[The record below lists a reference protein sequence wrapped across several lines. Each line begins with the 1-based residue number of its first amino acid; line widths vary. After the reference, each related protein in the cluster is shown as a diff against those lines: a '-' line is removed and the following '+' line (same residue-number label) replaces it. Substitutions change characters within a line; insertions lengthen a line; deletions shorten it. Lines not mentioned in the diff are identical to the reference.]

1 MESFYGGRQGAS
13 FLIKKSFKYINEQ
26 DPAYQA
32 DLAAKLADGV
42 DEDFAKRD
50 LAPLTMELCFLD
62 GNYQEVW
69 YNEHCIIDTT
79 NKNNPNNGKIF
90 RRVLQTQDT
99 NGNTSLPYEYL
110 GTIVGPSSG
119 APMLKPQSGLLDF
132 ETIRSQFP
140 EGHWDGLGLSE
151 DKDGK
156 TTLKIYDPSFSDG
169 DLSTWP
175 SSVTLKEESITIDN
189 EGMVP
194 GAVIKGEYVNGV
206 FENTAVEYTDDIKY
220 NWFNVR
226 KNTEN
231 DDGVVE
237 SWCYIGF
244 KIPYPVF
251 STSAIYKT
259 PGTRPKAYEVNR
271 NDDTDSIEHPFWYD
285 WRFEIPGGLR
295 GVSIENIFINDTD
308 VEDNNNNNLYE
319 VSAYIFDDLWYNTA
333 TDTYAFKEDAAP
345 KSYKDRSWFCK
356 ARILNPSA
364 TTDSPELLKQ
374 TDNSDTVT
382 FFLGEITEID
392 NVTLDTETGHLEFVY
407 HNQAS
412 DVYDLR
418 YPIDVRWDVLKGDL
432 DVEYSYAN
440 PQVEEEKK
448 IHEWEFTYPKTIAW
462 EQESDKLIDDT
473 GEKDISYFTG
483 QFDVDYTHYDNLTE
497 GQKKEC
503 PNSGKF
509 GYMRKV
515 VLSEGENEKSGTIT
529 FVNTIDEH
537 SQTYNFS
544 YPKNLTFNQDQ
555 DGNYNGSWDI
565 DYYGAENK
573 SGQFDFVDNAVISDT
588 AGTITFHHTKNGDDV
603 QDLIYVKD
611 IAADAE
617 TGVFTAVYSDS
628 TTKEL
633 EIFDYPKSITFTD
646 STGEYVIDYSNKDD
660 VTGQFGFVKSVEI
673 DSSNGKMNFTNTKS
687 ELSQSL
693 EFVYPKTIQM
703 DSMGNV
709 SYTSS
714 ASRNIDMGQ
723 LAFID
728 DVFVDSAHQLWIAYT
743 DNAQMENQGIETG
756 TPLKDG
762 VPLENGKTY
771 INYGQTISKL
781 GVESSP
787 ITGPDTEKIL
797 EQFESTYPLGVKDGE
812 VTGQLFVVTT
822 SDKNNP
828 VSYFVMWNP
837 NTQKWEI
844 VSEIAGSPVGI
855 PAQIGSDFTSWTYE
869 NVSLFADGNM
879 QFIQYP
885 NNEVEST
892 SLTLNTPWR

>member
-32 DLAAKLADGV
+32 DLVAKLADGI

-110 GTIVGPSSG
+110 GAIVGPSSG

-140 EGHWDGLGLSE
+140 KGHWDGLGLSE

-194 GAVIKGEYVNGV
+194 GAVIKGEYINGV

-319 VSAYIFDDLWYNTA
+319 VSAYVFNDLWYNTA

-374 TDNSDTVT
+374 TDESDTVT

-392 NVTLDTETGHLEFVY
+392 NVTLDTETGHLEFIY
-407 HNQAS
+407 HNQKTDS
-412 DVYDLR
+412 YDLR
-418 YPIDVRWDVLKGDL
+418 YPIDVRMEEETGHVEVDYSLLKEDGSHTKDEWNFRYPINI
-432 DVEYSYAN
+432 DIEPGEGKFTTTYSREQSGVAEIGNNKEVVNFRYPIEIDFIKTTDDDYQGVDTQTPIEYNTGEYSITYSYADKN
-440 PQVEEEKK
+440 KGEEK
-448 IHEWEFTYPKTIAW
+448 T
-462 EQESDKLIDDT
+462 ESDQL
-473 GEKDISYFTG
+473 GF
-483 QFDVDYTHYDNLTE
+483 V
-497 GQKKEC
+497 
-503 PNSGKF
+503 
-509 GYMRKV
+509 RKV
-515 VLSEGENEKSGTIT
+515 SITEDDKGENGSIT
-529 FVNTIDEH
+529 FVNTIKEQN
-537 SQTYNFS
+537 QTYPFS
-544 YPKNLTFNQDQ
+544 YPQTLTLKSETGEWAVEYFGAKNT
-555 DGNYNGSWDI
+555 
-565 DYYGAENK
+565 
-573 SGQFDFVDNAVISDT
+573 SGQIDFVDKAFIDSDT
-588 AGTITFHHTKNGDDV
+588 GKITFHHTKVTEGVTDTNGNFT
-603 QDLIYVKD
+603 QDFIYPKLFDLNPDTGAYTIYYSNENSNTSDQLIFPKTVSIDKN
-611 IAADAE
+611 
-617 TGVFTAVYSDS
+617 GVFSYVDS
-628 TTKEL
+628 AGNT
-633 EIFDYPKSITFTD
+633 
-646 STGEYVIDYSNKDD
+646 NKQTEKI
-660 VTGQFGFVKSVEI
+660 V
-673 DSSNGKMNFTNTKS
+673 
-687 ELSQSL
+687 
-693 EFVYPKTIQM
+693 
-703 DSMGNV
+703 
-709 SYTSS
+709 
-714 ASRNIDMGQ
+714 
-723 LAFID
+723 FID
-728 DVFVDSAHQLWIAYT
+728 DVFVDNAHQLWIAYT
-743 DNAQMENQGIETG
+743 DNAQMENQGIEIG

-771 INYGQTISKL
+771 INYGQIISKL

-797 EQFESTYPLGVKDGE
+797 EQFENTYPLGVKDGE

-828 VSYFVMWNP
+828 ISYFVMWNP

-892 SLTLNTPWR
+892 SLTLNTPWK

>member
-32 DLAAKLADGV
+32 DLAAKLADGK

-50 LAPLTMELCFLD
+50 LAPFTMELCFLD

-132 ETIRSQFP
+132 ETIRSQLP

-175 SSVTLKEESITIDN
+175 SSVKLKEESITIDK
-189 EGMVP
+189 GMVP
-194 GAVIKGEYVNGV
+194 GAVIKGEYINGV

-259 PGTRPKAYEVNR
+259 PGTQPKAYEVNR

-308 VEDNNNNNLYE
+308 VKDNNNNNLYE
-319 VSAYIFDDLWYNTA
+319 VVSAYVFDDLWYNTA

-392 NVTLDTETGHLEFVY
+392 NVTLNTKTGHLEFVY

-418 YPIDVRWDVLKGDL
+418 YPIDVRWDVLGGDL

-440 PQVEEEKK
+440 PEVEEEKK

-473 GEKDISYFTG
+473 GEKDVSYFTG

-497 GQKKEC
+497 EQKKEC

-515 VLSEGENEKSGTIT
+515 VLSEGENEKSGTMT

-555 DGNYNGSWDI
+555 DGNYNGSWNI
-565 DYYGAENK
+565 DYYGAEDK
-573 SGQFDFVDNAVISDT
+573 SGQFDFIDNAVISDT
-588 AGTITFHHTKNGDDV
+588 AGTITFHHTKNGDDIQELV
-603 QDLIYVKD
+603 YVKD

-617 TGVFTAVYSDS
+617 TGEITATYSNS
-628 TTKEL
+628 KTKLIET
-633 EIFDYPKSITFTD
+633 FDYPKSITLNQN
-646 STGEYVIDYSNKDD
+646 TGTYIIDYSNSDD
-660 VTGQFGFVKSVEI
+660 VNGQLIF
-673 DSSNGKMNFTNTKS
+673 
-687 ELSQSL
+687 
-693 EFVYPKTIQM
+693 PKTIQM

-709 SYTSS
+709 SYSNS
-714 ASRNIDMGQ
+714 AEQNVSMGQ

-728 DVFVDSAHQLWIAYT
+728 DVVVDEAHRLLIAYT
-743 DNAQMENQGIETG
+743 DNSQLETQTKG
-756 TPLKDG
+756 TVTIGD
-762 VPLENGKTY
+762 KTY
-771 INYGQTISKL
+771 VNYGQTISKL

-822 SDKNNP
+822 SDKDNP
-828 VSYFVMWNP
+828 ISYFVMWNP

-892 SLTLNTPWR
+892 SLTLNTPWK

>member
-32 DLAAKLADGV
+32 ELAAKLADGA

-69 YNEHCIIDTT
+69 YNEHCIIDTI

-110 GTIVGPSSG
+110 GTVVGPSSG

-194 GAVIKGEYVNGV
+194 GAVIKGEYINGV

-319 VSAYIFDDLWYNTA
+319 VSAYVFDDLWYNTA
-333 TDTYAFKEDAAP
+333 TDTYAFKKDAAP

-364 TTDSPELLKQ
+364 TTDSPELLTQ
-374 TDNSDTVT
+374 TDDSDTVT

-392 NVTLDTETGHLEFVY
+392 NVTLNTETGHLEFVY

-418 YPIDVRWDVLKGDL
+418 YPIDVDMDKDTGHVTTYYSIPEYNEDGTIKRDENGNVVHTKKERDFRYPIDVHMNTKTGEVTTTYSLIDRTEDGEPVLDENGEYIHETETEFFRYPIDVHWDVLKGDL
-432 DVEYSYAN
+432 AVDYSYADPKN
-440 PQVEEEKK
+440 EEEKST
-448 IHEWEFTYPKTIAW
+448 HEWEFTYPKTIAW
-462 EQESDKLIDDT
+462 EQKTDKLIDDT
-473 GEKDISYFTG
+473 GKEEDITYFTG
-483 QFDVDYTHYDNLTE
+483 QFDIDYTHYDNLTE
-497 GQKKEC
+497 EQKIKY
-503 PNSGKF
+503 PDTGKF

-515 VLSEGENEKSGTIT
+515 VLSEGIDGKSGTMT

-537 SQTYNFS
+537 SQTYDFS
-544 YPKNLTFNQDQ
+544 YPKQIVFNTDQ
-555 DGNYNGSWDI
+555 DNKYYDGSWDI
-565 DYYGAENK
+565 YYYGAEK
-573 SGQFDFVDNAVISDT
+573 QHGQFVFPKTLNISED
-588 AGTITFHHTKNGDDV
+588 
-603 QDLIYVKD
+603 
-611 IAADAE
+611 
-617 TGVFTAVYSDS
+617 GVFSYVDS
-628 TTKEL
+628 AGDTT
-633 EIFDYPKSITFTD
+633 TQQ
-646 STGEYVIDYSNKDD
+646 NKI
-660 VTGQFGFVKSVEI
+660 V
-673 DSSNGKMNFTNTKS
+673 
-687 ELSQSL
+687 
-693 EFVYPKTIQM
+693 
-703 DSMGNV
+703 
-709 SYTSS
+709 
-714 ASRNIDMGQ
+714 
-723 LAFID
+723 FID

-743 DNAQMENQGIETG
+743 DNAQMENQGIEIG

-797 EQFESTYPLGVKDGE
+797 EQFESTYPSGVKDGE

-822 SDKNNP
+822 SDENNP

-844 VSEIAGSPVGI
+844 VSEIAGSPVGV

-892 SLTLNTPWR
+892 SLTLNTPWK

>member
-69 YNEHCIIDTT
+69 YNEHCIIDTI

-194 GAVIKGEYVNGV
+194 GAVIKGEYINGV

-295 GVSIENIFINDTD
+295 GVSIEKIFINDTD
-308 VEDNNNNNLYE
+308 VEDNDNNNLYQ
-319 VSAYIFDDLWYNTA
+319 VSAYVFDDLDYDTD
-333 TDTYAFKEDAAP
+333 TDTYTFKEGKTP
-345 KSYKDRSWFCK
+345 QLYKDRGWFCK

-374 TDNSDTVT
+374 TDESDTVT

-392 NVTLDTETGHLEFVY
+392 NVTLNTETGHLEFVY

-418 YPIDVRWDVLKGDL
+418 YPIDVDMDEDAGHVTTYYSIPEYNEDGTIKKDENGNVVHTKEEWDFHYPINIQMDEETGEVITTYSCAKGENMPAKTTHNFRYPIDVHMNTKTGEVTTTYSLIDRTEDGEPVLDENG
-432 DVEYSYAN
+432 EY
-440 PQVEEEKK
+440 
-448 IHEWEFTYPKTIAW
+448 IHETETEYFRYP
-462 EQESDKLIDDT
+462 IDVDMNPETGHVEVKYSLLEEDGVTHTKEEWGFEYPILMDMNTDT
-473 GEKDISYFTG
+473 GVITTQYSTP
-483 QFDVDYTHYDNLTE
+483 DNTKTS
-497 GQKKEC
+497 GHKEIEW
-503 PNSGKF
+503 K
-509 GYMRKV
+509 
-515 VLSEGENEKSGTIT
+515 L
-529 FVNTIDEH
+529 
-537 SQTYNFS
+537 
-544 YPKNLTFNQDQ
+544 
-555 DGNYNGSWDI
+555 
-565 DYYGAENK
+565 
-573 SGQFDFVDNAVISDT
+573 
-588 AGTITFHHTKNGDDV
+588 
-603 QDLIYVKD
+603 
-611 IAADAE
+611 
-617 TGVFTAVYSDS
+617 
-628 TTKEL
+628 
-633 EIFDYPKSITFTD
+633 DYPKSVNFIEKTESSGLKYYD
-646 STGEYVIDYSNKDD
+646 KVQIDYSRTGIKETPLGYTYKVEVDD
-660 VTGQFGFVKSVEI
+660 NNDQGYIKFINTQGENYSQKHDFSYPTNISINAETGKVLTTYFGAADETSYVSFIEDVKISPAH
-673 DSSNGKMNFTNTKS
+673 
-687 ELSQSL
+687 ELL
-693 EFVYPKTIQM
+693 
-703 DSMGNV
+703 
-709 SYTSS
+709 
-714 ASRNIDMGQ
+714 
-723 LAFID
+723 
-728 DVFVDSAHQLWIAYT
+728 IAYT
-743 DNAQMENQGIETG
+743 GDVNNVNFTG
-756 TPLKDG
+756 YEP
-762 VPLENGKTY
+762 VVENGKTY

-892 SLTLNTPWR
+892 SLTLNTPWK